1 MTRIVSETKK
11 VAACSEHEK
20 ETFYRLLC
28 QGFLGVT
35 WNDFIR
41 DFQEKDAVMI
51 LRKEH
56 SEGEIVGWSTLMVL
70 TLALPGT
77 EVKGIFSGDT
87 IVLPEYRSGTG
98 LGVELGRYF
107 MHVYEQFPQ
116 HIVYYILISKG
127 WRTYKILPF
136 FFKEFSPR
144 YDKPPSA
151 CDKAVMDAFGK
162 LKYPHHYN
170 SATGVITFTPQRLRL
185 GSIDA
190 IPVKVDAH
198 TQFFLRSNPGYLEGH
213 ELVCVARVSPDNFTS
228 ALKRLLGSE

>member
-1 MTRIVSETKK
+1 MLCYIILDNYGKQCLDCVSSVCQTRRRGDMTRIVSETKK

-51 LRKEH
+51 LRKER
-56 SEGEIVGWSTLMVL
+56 SEGEIIGWSTLMVL

-98 LGVELGRYF
+98 LGVELSR
-107 MHVYEQFPQ
+107 
-116 HIVYYILISKG
+116 
-127 WRTYKILPF
+127 
-136 FFKEFSPR
+136 
-144 YDKPPSA
+144 
-151 CDKAVMDAFGK
+151 
-162 LKYPHHYN
+162 
-170 SATGVITFTPQRLRL
+170 
-185 GSIDA
+185 
-190 IPVKVDAH
+190 
-198 TQFFLRSNPGYLEGH
+198 
-213 ELVCVARVSPDNFTS
+213 
-228 ALKRLLGSE
+228 